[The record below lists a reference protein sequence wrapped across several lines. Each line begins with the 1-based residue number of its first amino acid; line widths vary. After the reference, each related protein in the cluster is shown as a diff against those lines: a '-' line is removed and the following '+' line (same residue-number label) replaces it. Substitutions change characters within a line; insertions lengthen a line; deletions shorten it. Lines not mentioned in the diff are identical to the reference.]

1 MAHEDGGLPPDGMEP
16 GPSAAAFDSPGTK
29 RPPRDA
35 IVEALMELA
44 GERVWEDISI
54 SDIVARANLSLADF
68 REHYPSKGA
77 VLGGFARKIDRIV
90 LDGTTG
96 DLADEPAKEQLFDVL
111 MRRLDALAPYKHG
124 LQGVMDWVR
133 RDPLAAAALNGVVT
147 NSMRFMLAAAG
158 VDVEGGLA
166 AVKMQGLVFAW
177 GRILDVWLE
186 DEDPGQARTMAALD
200 KELSRGETWVA
211 RIDDLDK
218 LISPIRIMTRAM
230 MEARKRSR
238 DRRTKKPSPLAED
251 LNQEITL

>member
-1 MAHEDGGLPPDGMEP
+1 M
-16 GPSAAAFDSPGTK
+16 
-29 RPPRDA
+29 
-35 IVEALMELA
+35 LA
-44 GERVWEDISI
+44 
-54 SDIVARANLSLADF
+54 
-68 REHYPSKGA
+68 
-77 VLGGFARKIDRIV
+77 GFARKIDHVV
-90 LDGTTG
+90 LGQLG
-96 DLADEPAKEQLFDVL
+96 DVAGDEVPRERVFDVL

>member
-1 MAHEDGGLPPDGMEP
+1 
-16 GPSAAAFDSPGTK
+16 
-29 RPPRDA
+29 
-35 IVEALMELA
+35 
-44 GERVWEDISI
+44 
-54 SDIVARANLSLADF
+54 
-68 REHYPSKGA
+68 
-77 VLGGFARKIDRIV
+77 
-90 LDGTTG
+90 
-96 DLADEPAKEQLFDVL
+96 
-111 MRRLDALAPYKHG
+111 
-124 LQGVMDWVR
+124 
-133 RDPLAAAALNGVVT
+133 
-147 NSMRFMLAAAG
+147 
-158 VDVEGGLA
+158 
-166 AVKMQGLVFAW
+166 MQGLVFAW